1 LTPLLTKIS
10 LFLGIGMLL
19 ASCNAVKHLKDD
31 ELLLMENNL
40 IINGEAS
47 NNKEALSLIS
57 QKPNQRIPIIGLP
70 LGLHIYNLA
79 ETSPDSTFQDW
90 LHRKPKREDRLNSL
104 LSRKQVIAMDSSK
117 VSFNKWFQ
125 KIGSAPVIIDQK
137 RTEKSLKQIEKYFY
151 NKGWFNVTGSY
162 KIIKD
167 STKVKRGYVSYSIQ
181 QRKPYT
187 IDSIVA
193 TISSPIVDSIYRQN
207 KNRTFVKT
215 GDQYDVANFD
225 NERSRITLQMRNSG
239 LYYFDQDY
247 VTFEADTNNVGQ
259 RVHVEYIIPDR
270 RINLGDSISTT
281 EPFKIHTINEVR
293 IITDYSYS
301 NINKSLTDSTTFKGY
316 QLYGYD
322 KLKYRAKAIT
332 DAISITPGEIFRD
345 IDRTL
350 TYNQLS
356 ELRNFKYPTI
366 NYQEDPR
373 DTTGTGLITT
383 ILLSP
388 RKKYS
393 LGVDFDAYT
402 STVQQFGI
410 GFSSS
415 LLTRNVF
422 GGAENLEISVNG
434 SVGSSKDNADSNSR
448 FFNTSDLGGNIRL
461 SFPSILFP
469 INTNKF
475 IPKYMSPFT
484 SISVGLSAQKNI
496 GLDRQN
502 SSGVFSYRWKPSN
515 IRTNEFDLV
524 NLQYVRNLNPD
535 NYFNV
540 YKTSY
545 NRLNEI
551 ANEVGY
557 QFENDNNELSI
568 PDETTAF
575 SKQFFSF
582 DGSLNYTPEII
593 DEMIAIEQRRVR
605 LTENNLILATNF
617 TWTRDSRK
625 NIFDDSFTRF
635 QWKVEL
641 AGNLLDAMASLTNV
655 PKNEAGNSEI
665 FGVVFSQYA
674 KFESSFIRHWT
685 FDDTTILAFRAFGG
699 IAIPYGNSTSIPF
712 TRSYFAGGANDNRG
726 WQAYDLGPGSSGS
739 ILDFNEANFK
749 LTFNA
754 EYRFP
759 ILGSFKGAFFADA
772 GNIWNALDDIDVPE
786 FRFDGIKDL
795 KEIALATG
803 IGFRYDFGFF
813 VIRFDTG
820 FKTHNPA
827 NPIGERWFKEYNFA
841 NAVYNIGINYP
852 F

>member
-1 LTPLLTKIS
+1 
-10 LFLGIGMLL
+10 M
-19 ASCNAVKHLKDD
+19 
-31 ELLLMENNL
+31 
-40 IINGEAS
+40 INGEAS
-47 NNKEALSLIS
+47 KNKEALSLIS

-79 ETSPDSTFQDW
+79 EASPDSTFQDW
-90 LHRKPKREDRLNSL
+90 LHRKPKREKRLNNF
-104 LSRKQVIAMDSSK
+104 LSRKQVVALDTSK
-117 VSFNKWFQ
+117 VKFNKWFQ
-125 KIGSAPVIIDQK
+125 KIGTAPVIIDEK
-137 RTEKSLKQIEKYFY
+137 RTAKSLKQIEKYFY

-162 KIIKD
+162 KINKD
-167 STKVKRGYVSYSIQ
+167 STKEKRGSVSYSIN
-181 QRKPYT
+181 QREPYA
-187 IDSIVA
+187 IDSIIEN
-193 TISSPIVDSIYRQN
+193 ISSPIVDSLYQQN
-207 KNRTFVKT
+207 KNRTFIKK

-259 RVHVEYIIPDR
+259 KVHVEYIIPDR
-270 RINLGDSISTT
+270 RINLGDSLSTT

-293 IITDYSYS
+293 VITDYSYA
-301 NINKSLTDSTTFKGY
+301 NINKTFTDSTTFKGY
-316 QLYGYD
+316 HLYSYD
-322 KLKYRAKAIT
+322 NLKYRAKAIT
-332 DAISITPGEIFRD
+332 DAISISPGEIFKD

-373 DTTGTGLITT
+373 DSTGTGLITT

-393 LGVDFDAYT
+393 FGIDFDAYT

-410 GFSSS
+410 GFSNS
-415 LLTRNVF
+415 LLIRNVF
-422 GGAENLEISVNG
+422 GGAENLEISANG

-448 FFNTSDLGGNIRL
+448 FFNTSDLGGNVRL

-469 INTNKF
+469 VNTNKF

-484 SISVGLSAQKNI
+484 SISVGLSSQKNI

-515 IRTNEFDLV
+515 IRTNEFELV

-545 NRLNEI
+545 DRLNEI

-557 QFENDNNELSI
+557 EFENDNNELSI
-568 PDETTAF
+568 PDETDYF
-575 SKQFFSF
+575 IQQFFTDAGDF
-582 DGSLNYTPEII
+582 DYTEENV

-617 TWTRDSRK
+617 SWVRDSRK

-635 QWKVEL
+635 QWKVEM
-641 AGNLLDAMASLTNV
+641 AGNLLDAISSLANV
-655 PKNEAGNSEI
+655 SKNDDGNSEI
-665 FGVVFSQYA
+665 FGVVFSQYV

-712 TRSYFAGGANDNRG
+712 TRSYFAGGTNDNRG
-726 WQAYDLGPGSSGS
+726 WKAYDLGPGSSGS
-739 ILDFNEANFK
+739 VLDFNEANFK
-749 LTFNA
+749 LAFNG

-772 GNIWNALDDIDVPE
+772 GNIWNVLDDIEAPE
-786 FRFDGIKDL
+786 FRFDGIQDL

-803 IGFRYDFGFF
+803 VGLRYDFGFF

-827 NPIGERWFKEYNFA
+827 NPVGERWFKEYNFA

>member
-1 LTPLLTKIS
+1 MTQILTKIS
-10 LFLGIGMLL
+10 LFLGIVLLL
-19 ASCNAVKHLKDD
+19 ASCNAVKHLKGQD
-31 ELLLMENNL
+31 LLLIENSL
-40 IINGEAS
+40 IINGEES
-47 NNKEALSLIS
+47 RNEEALSLIA

-70 LGLHIYNLA
+70 LSLHIYNLA
-79 ETSPDSTFQDW
+79 EVNPDSTFQDW
-90 LHRKPKREDRLNSL
+90 LHRKPKREARLTKF
-104 LSRKQVIAMDSSK
+104 LSKKQIVALDTSK
-117 VSFNKWFQ
+117 VKFNKWLQ
-125 KIGSAPVIIDQK
+125 KTGTAPVIIDEK
-137 RTEKSLKQIEKYFY
+137 RTEKSLKQIKKYFY

-162 KIIKD
+162 KINPD
-167 STKVKRGYVSYSIQ
+167 STRLKRGSVAYYINQ
-181 QRKPYT
+181 HKPYS
-187 IDSIVA
+187 IDSIVEN
-193 TISSPIVDSIYRQN
+193 ISSPLVDSIFQKN
-207 KNRTFVKT
+207 KNRTFIKK

-247 VTFEADTNNVGQ
+247 VSFEADTNNIGQ
-259 RVHVEYIIPDR
+259 KVHIEYIIPDR
-270 RINLGDSISTT
+270 RITLGDSISTT
-281 EPFKIHTINEVR
+281 EPFKIHKINEVR
-293 IITDYSYS
+293 VITDYNYS
-301 NINKSLTDSTTFKGY
+301 LANNPFTDSIKFKGY
-316 QLYGYD
+316 QLFSYD
-322 KLKYRAKAIT
+322 KLKYKAKAIT
-332 DAISITPGEIFRD
+332 DAISITPGEIFKD

-393 LGVDFDAYT
+393 LGLDFDAYT
-402 STVQQFGI
+402 STIQQFGI

-415 LLTRNVF
+415 FLIRNVF
-422 GGAENLEISVNG
+422 GGAENLEFSVNG
-434 SVGSSKDNADSNSR
+434 SVGSSKDNADNDSK
-448 FFNTSDLGGNIRL
+448 FFNTSDVGGDVRL
-461 SFPSILFP
+461 TFPSILFP
-469 INTNKF
+469 VNTNKL

-484 SISVGLSAQKNI
+484 SISLGINSQRNI

-502 SSGVFSYRWKPSN
+502 STAIFSYRWKPTN
-515 IRTNEFDLV
+515 IRTNQFDLV
-524 NLQYVRNLNPD
+524 NLQYVRNLNPS

-540 YKTSY
+540 YQSSNK
-545 NRLNEI
+545 RLNEI
-551 ANEVGY
+551 ALESGY
-557 QFENDNNELSI
+557 EFQNDNNELQI
-568 PDETTAF
+568 PNEAEAF
-575 SKQFFSF
+575 IDQYFSF
-582 DGSLNYTPEII
+582 DGSLTYT
-593 DEMIAIEQRRVR
+593 DETIKEMLGILQRLVR
-605 LTENNLILATNF
+605 LTENNLIFASNF
-617 TWTRDSRK
+617 TWIRDSRE
-625 NIFDDSFTRF
+625 NINDDSFSRI

-641 AGNLLDAMASLTNV
+641 AGNLLSGIASLTNIQ
-655 PKNEAGNSEI
+655 KNDDGNSEL

-674 KFESSFIRHWT
+674 KFETNYIKHWA
-685 FDDTTILAFRAFGG
+685 FNDNTILAFRAFGG

-726 WQAYDLGPGSSGS
+726 WRAYDLGPGSSGS
-739 ILDFNEANFK
+739 VLDFNEANFK
-749 LTFNA
+749 LAFNG

-772 GNIWNALDDIDVPE
+772 GNIWNVFDDYDTEP
-786 FRFDGIKDL
+786 FKFDGLKDL

-803 IGFRYDFGFF
+803 IGLRYDFGFF

-827 NPIGERWFKEYNFA
+827 NPIGSRWFKEYNFA